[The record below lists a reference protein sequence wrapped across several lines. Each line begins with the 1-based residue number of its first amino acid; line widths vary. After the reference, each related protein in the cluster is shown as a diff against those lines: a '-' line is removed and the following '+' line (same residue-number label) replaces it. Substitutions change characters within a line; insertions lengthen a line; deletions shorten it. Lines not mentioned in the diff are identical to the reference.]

1 MNPYM
6 AYEAVNTKIM
16 TRIGQVLNTEKL
28 NKILDFSTV
37 DQLIDYIKDQD
48 IVKRMPQN
56 HKIDNINRD
65 SLESLLGIFKT
76 NEIEDMIHYF
86 SGPYKD
92 FIKSMLI
99 DSEIADITLILRKIA
114 RGESLSDINKRFV
127 HSEKYTSIEFDK
139 LIGSKSIENFTQNLK
154 DTPYYIGLRN
164 LSNDDA
170 INREFHIEMKLQGV
184 FYKTLLSKA
193 EKLNKEDME
202 TAKDIIGHKIDL
214 ENIQWIYRA
223 LRYYDISPEEILIYS
238 LEGGKKI
245 GYSRLK
251 SLCYVKSSEEFKQ
264 LVTEYLKYNIF
275 EGIAESDTDIGID
288 YNMYKYLKNKHYKNI
303 GSCISYVIILGI
315 IIDDLSA
322 ITEGIKYN
330 MPREKLMEYLAYRNL
345 TN

>member
-6 AYEAVNTKIM
+6 AYEAVNTKIV
-16 TRIGQVLNTEKL
+16 TRIGQLL
-28 NKILDFSTV
+28 NKDEWNKFLDFPTV
-37 DQLIDYIKDQD
+37 DQLIDYLMQKDSIKK
-48 IVKRMPQN
+48 IFLN
-56 HKIDNINRD
+56 HKNDNINRD
-65 SLESLLGIFKT
+65 SLESILGILKT
-76 NEIEDMIHYF
+76 SEIEDMIHYF
-86 SGPYKD
+86 SGPYKE
-92 FIKSMLI
+92 FIKAMLI

-114 RGESLSDINKRFV
+114 RGESLSEVNKRFV
-127 HSEKYTSIEFDK
+127 HSEKYTAISYDK
-139 LIGSKSIENFTQNLK
+139 LLNSKTLESFTQNLK

-170 INREFHIEMKLQGV
+170 VNREFHIEMKLQGV

-193 EKLNKEDME
+193 EKLYKDDME
-202 TAKDIIGHKIDL
+202 TAMDIIGHKIDL

-238 LEGGKKI
+238 LDGGKKI

-251 SLCYVKSSEEFKQ
+251 SLCYAKSAEEFKQ

-288 YNMYKYLKNKHYKNI
+288 YNMYKYLKNKNYNNI
-303 GSCISYVIILGI
+303 GSCISYVILLGI

-330 MPREKLMEYLAYRNL
+330 MPREKLMEYLAYRI
-345 TN
+345 